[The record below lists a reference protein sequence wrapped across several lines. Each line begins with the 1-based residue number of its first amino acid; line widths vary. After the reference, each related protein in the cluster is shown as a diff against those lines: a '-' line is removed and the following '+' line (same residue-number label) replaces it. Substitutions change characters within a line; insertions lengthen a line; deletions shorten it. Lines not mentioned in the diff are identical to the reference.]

1 MTYLNSSQ
9 SQSRDDEF
17 QRTGKEPALLNNL
30 LEKVLSPENIQIA
43 WMKVR
48 SNKGAP
54 GIDKMTIE
62 EFSAYA
68 EIYWQKS
75 IRPDLLN
82 GIYQPTALK
91 RAIIEKDDGSER
103 LLAIPTVCDRLIMK
117 AIAQVLS
124 PLFEPEFSDYSFGFR
139 PNRSQK
145 MAVKHVQNCIATKRH
160 IAVDVDLS
168 KFFDRVD
175 HDYLMT
181 KLGRKIKDKGLLE
194 LIGKYLRAGI
204 MDNAGQ
210 YFESRIGVPQGSPL
224 SPLLSNIVLDELDKE
239 LEKRGHYFAR
249 YADDFIILV
258 RSQRAG
264 ERVLASVTKFVQK
277 QLKLKVNKTKSQVVP
292 IKHSKFLGFTFNGKW
307 LKWHPKTIEKFKREV
322 RILTGRSWGV
332 SMEFRLKELNKY
344 LIGWINYF
352 GIANQFQLC
361 VDLDGWIRRRI
372 RMCFWKNW
380 RKVKT
385 KVKNLFKLGVYK
397 DLAIFCGMSN
407 KSHWHSSKTE
417 GINKGLND
425 KFLKD
430 LGLVSLKAKWVVIHH
445 S

>member
-1 MTYLNSSQ
+1 
-9 SQSRDDEF
+9 
-17 QRTGKEPALLNNL
+17 
-30 LEKVLSPENIQIA
+30 
-43 WMKVR
+43 MKVR

-145 MAVKHVQNCIATKRH
+145 MAVKHVQDCIATKRH
-160 IAVDVDLS
+160 TAVDVDLS

-194 LIGKYLRAGI
+194 
-204 MDNAGQ
+204 
-210 YFESRIGVPQGSPL
+210 
-224 SPLLSNIVLDELDKE
+224 
-239 LEKRGHYFAR
+239 
-249 YADDFIILV
+249 
-258 RSQRAG
+258 
-264 ERVLASVTKFVQK
+264 
-277 QLKLKVNKTKSQVVP
+277 
-292 IKHSKFLGFTFNGKW
+292 
-307 LKWHPKTIEKFKREV
+307 
-322 RILTGRSWGV
+322 
-332 SMEFRLKELNKY
+332 

-385 KVKNLFKLGVYK
+385 KIKNLFKLGIYK
-397 DLAIFCGMSN
+397 DLAIFCGMSS
-407 KSHWHSSKTE
+407 KSYWHSSKTE
-417 GINKGLND
+417 GIHKGLND

-430 LGLVSLKAKWVVIHH
+430 LGLVSVKAKWVVIHH